1 MTERHGS
8 VIVRKVVQLMNP
20 LIRLYALYVLFHGH
34 HSAGGGFQAGVL
46 LGASFVLTILCS
58 GDDALPKFTH
68 RTALGVACV
77 GLMIYLGIGAI
88 AVFEG
93 GYFLDY
99 GYLPLAGV
107 ESAMRRSLGILGVE
121 IGICIAVMAVI
132 LSIFYS
138 LVVEE

>member
-8 VIVRKVVQLMNP
+8 LIVRKVVQLMNP

-34 HSAGGGFQAGVL
+34 YSAGGGFQAGVL
-46 LGASFVLTILCS
+46 LGASFILTILCA

-77 GLMIYLGIGAI
+77 GLMIYVGIGAI
-88 AVFEG
+88 GVVEG

-99 GYLPLAGV
+99 GHLPLAGL
-107 ESAMRRSLGILGVE
+107 ESAARRSFGILGVE

-138 LVVEE
+138 LAVEE

>member
-1 MTERHGS
+1 MIERHGS
-8 VIVRKVVQLMNP
+8 VIVRKIVQLMNP
-20 LIRLYALYVLFHGH
+20 MIRLYALYVLFHGH
-34 HSAGGGFQAGVL
+34 YSAGGGFQAGVL
-46 LGASFVLTILCS
+46 LGASFILTILSS
-58 GDDALPKFTH
+58 GDDALPRFTH
-68 RTALGVACV
+68 TTALGVACV

-88 AVFEG
+88 AVLKG

-107 ESAMRRSLGILGVE
+107 ESARRSLGILGVE